1 MTVWQNLKGDRP
13 MNDEKRGKKLRATVF
28 FALFV
33 VFFLFAA
40 YFVGEPMV
48 KFLGEPEKFREWVGE
63 KGILAP
69 IVFVLMVIF
78 QVVIAIVPGE
88 PFEIAAGYAFGYFG
102 GTALFMLGAMIG
114 SALIFFFVRRFGQGL
129 CYLFFSREKIQRLG
143 FLKDTKRNKALF
155 FLIFMI
161 PGTPKDL
168 LSYFAGLSDMSFGWW
183 MFVASVG
190 RIPSLITSV
199 IGGGAM
205 GEGEY
210 KIAIISF
217 IVAAIVSVAGY
228 FVYSAIMKKQE
239 RKEEKEGK
247 DELQG

>member
-1 MTVWQNLKGDRP
+1 
-13 MNDEKRGKKLRATVF
+13 
-28 FALFV
+28 
-33 VFFLFAA
+33 
-40 YFVGEPMV
+40 
-48 KFLGEPEKFREWVGE
+48 
-63 KGILAP
+63 
-69 IVFVLMVIF
+69 
-78 QVVIAIVPGE
+78 
-88 PFEIAAGYAFGYFG
+88 
-102 GTALFMLGAMIG
+102 
-114 SALIFFFVRRFGQGL
+114 
-129 CYLFFSREKIQRLG
+129 
-143 FLKDTKRNKALF
+143 
-155 FLIFMI
+155 MI

-217 IVAAIVSVAGY
+217 IVAAIVSVSGY

>member
-1 MTVWQNLKGDRP
+1 MV
-13 MNDEKRGKKLRATVF
+13 E
-28 FALFV
+28 FV
-33 VFFLFAA
+33 KDPKA
-40 YFVGEPMV
+40 FVSWRQEQGA
-48 KFLGEPEKFREWVGE
+48 F
-63 KGILAP
+63 AP
-69 IVFVLMVIF
+69 IGYVFMIAL
-78 QVVIAIVPGE
+78 QVVVALIPGE
-88 PFEIAAGYAFGYFG
+88 PFEIAAGYAFGYLG

-143 FLKDTKRNKALF
+143 FLKDTKSNKALF

-199 IGGGAM
+199 LGGGAM

-210 KIAIISF
+210 KIAIRSF

-247 DELQG
+247 YELQG